1 LNDRQIKELDRF
13 EQSDA
18 YNDLEK
24 DVLRYADQATR
35 QCKVAGN
42 VMERLAKQLTPSQL
56 VILAATVGL
65 ANWTNRFNESIAVE
79 LP

>member
-1 LNDRQIKELDRF
+1 LSERQIKELDRF

-24 DVLRYADQATR
+24 DVLRYAEQCTLR
-35 QCKVAGN
+35 CKVAAE
-42 VMERLAKQLTPSQL
+42 VMQRLAGRLTPPQL
-56 VILAATVGL
+56 VVLAATVGL
-65 ANWTNRFNESIAVE
+65 DNWTNRFNESLGVE